1 MDRARRGLIWLA
13 PFLIALAGYLVA
25 NRQMQ
30 PPFTADEPNYAL
42 ETFSIALDGDIDLAN
57 DYASIDR
64 VRAATHGQ
72 TTSLQPQAYR
82 WKPGGELV
90 SLHQPGVS
98 LLLAPAAR
106 ISQTVRALQL
116 EMVLLAAIAAQVLFS
131 ILAKVVPRRRWV
143 QWASWAAV
151 VFSLPLVGYSSRI
164 YPELPGA
171 LLCLIVVRILL
182 ADRLRAWQVILAS
195 ACIGFLPW
203 LHVRFGLISVG
214 LALAVLLRLVEL
226 HRDQARRSLAIGVVA
241 LAVPLVLSLGVMGIE
256 FRHWYGSSS
265 PTAPLSATDQ
275 VTRADPASAAGGSG
289 AAPAPAPAP
298 QTSTLSRFVS
308 LSDVL
313 PGLFRSIYSSRN
325 GWLPFMPIGLLAL
338 AGAIAL
344 AVRARWWVAFG
355 GIVALAY
362 AAQIASTG
370 VLPAYALPGRYEIV
384 YLPLLAI
391 PLAMILA
398 QVRWTRFLFWPLAA
412 IGAVLTLFGMTHAGG
427 LVPFQSGAARADI
440 GAANVLLRAWPTVSR
455 EIPEVAVPTHTV
467 GPDPSVQAPAGR
479 AGVIW
484 QADRAMEPSDYA
496 IAVPLQR
503 GDAAGVG
510 GGQLAA
516 RIDYTV
522 DGRVV
527 VTDDVAVDEIPQDS
541 PRAFLQVLRLS
552 GDGRLGVRVSG
563 TGAVQLGAGQASIR
577 SNTSALAGLGT
588 QPGRYPDLPAVL
600 LWTAVIL
607 ALVAAVAASL
617 GPVAAR
623 RQPATAS

>member
-1 MDRARRGLIWLA
+1 
-13 PFLIALAGYLVA
+13 
-25 NRQMQ
+25 
-30 PPFTADEPNYAL
+30 
-42 ETFSIALDGDIDLAN
+42 
-57 DYASIDR
+57 
-64 VRAATHGQ
+64 
-72 TTSLQPQAYR
+72 
-82 WKPGGELV
+82 
-90 SLHQPGVS
+90 
-98 LLLAPAAR
+98 
-106 ISQTVRALQL
+106 
-116 EMVLLAAIAAQVLFS
+116 
-131 ILAKVVPRRRWV
+131 
-143 QWASWAAV
+143 
-151 VFSLPLVGYSSRI
+151 
-164 YPELPGA
+164 
-171 LLCLIVVRILL
+171 
-182 ADRLRAWQVILAS
+182 
-195 ACIGFLPW
+195 
-203 LHVRFGLISVG
+203 
-214 LALAVLLRLVEL
+214 
-226 HRDQARRSLAIGVVA
+226 
-241 LAVPLVLSLGVMGIE
+241 
-256 FRHWYGSSS
+256 
-265 PTAPLSATDQ
+265 
-275 VTRADPASAAGGSG
+275 
-289 AAPAPAPAP
+289 
-298 QTSTLSRFVS
+298 
-308 LSDVL
+308 
-313 PGLFRSIYSSRN
+313 
-325 GWLPFMPIGLLAL
+325 
-338 AGAIAL
+338 
-344 AVRARWWVAFG
+344 
-355 GIVALAY
+355 
-362 AAQIASTG
+362 
-370 VLPAYALPGRYEIV
+370 
-384 YLPLLAI
+384 
-391 PLAMILA
+391 MILA

-427 LVPFQSGAARADI
+427 LVPFQSGTARADI

-455 EIPEVAVPTHTV
+455 EIPEVAVPTHAV
-467 GPDPSVQAPAGR
+467 GPDPSVHAPAGR

-552 GDGRLGVRVSG
+552 GDGRLGVQVSG

>member
-1 MDRARRGLIWLA
+1 
-13 PFLIALAGYLVA
+13 
-25 NRQMQ
+25 
-30 PPFTADEPNYAL
+30 
-42 ETFSIALDGDIDLAN
+42 
-57 DYASIDR
+57 
-64 VRAATHGQ
+64 
-72 TTSLQPQAYR
+72 
-82 WKPGGELV
+82 
-90 SLHQPGVS
+90 
-98 LLLAPAAR
+98 
-106 ISQTVRALQL
+106 
-116 EMVLLAAIAAQVLFS
+116 
-131 ILAKVVPRRRWV
+131 
-143 QWASWAAV
+143 
-151 VFSLPLVGYSSRI
+151 
-164 YPELPGA
+164 
-171 LLCLIVVRILL
+171 
-182 ADRLRAWQVILAS
+182 
-195 ACIGFLPW
+195 
-203 LHVRFGLISVG
+203 
-214 LALAVLLRLVEL
+214 
-226 HRDQARRSLAIGVVA
+226 
-241 LAVPLVLSLGVMGIE
+241 
-256 FRHWYGSSS
+256 
-265 PTAPLSATDQ
+265 
-275 VTRADPASAAGGSG
+275 
-289 AAPAPAPAP
+289 
-298 QTSTLSRFVS
+298 
-308 LSDVL
+308 
-313 PGLFRSIYSSRN
+313 
-325 GWLPFMPIGLLAL
+325 MPIGLLAL

-427 LVPFQSGAARADI
+427 LVPFQSGTARADI

-527 VTDDVAVDEIPQDS
+527 VTDDVAVGEIPQDS

-607 ALVAAVAASL
+607 ALVVAVAASL

-623 RQPATAS
+623 RQAATAS

>member
-1 MDRARRGLIWLA
+1 MSRARRGLIWLA

-226 HRDQARRSLAIGVVA
+226 HREQARRSLAIGVVA

-308 LSDVL
+308 LSEVL

-325 GWLPFMPIGLLAL
+325 GWLPFMPIALLAL

-427 LVPFQSGAARADI
+427 LVPFQSGTARADI

-467 GPDPSVQAPAGR
+467 GPDPSVHAPAGR